1 MTLDEIIRELATSA
15 GVPNEALRA
24 GVSEVENLRP
34 RIVELAR
41 KLIDG
46 VWLVPDDVQ
55 LLLRGLHVLAAAKD
69 T

>member
-1 MTLDEIIRELATSA
+1 MTLDEIIHELRTST

-24 GVSEVENLRP
+24 GVTKVEILRP

-46 VWLVPDDVQ
+46 VWLNPRCGD
-55 LLLRGLHVLAAAKD
+55 
-69 T
+69 